1 MTVLKNQN
9 RWDKSNVEFDAGQI
23 TEYNKTVIRPQMHYI
38 DYGLGM
44 LQSSA
49 LQAYPA
55 RLQFDLSKVYN
66 DLSLAGELAG
76 YEVFERFYEIGSHQ
90 GIADTQ
96 AYLLE
101 KIARGTL

>member
-1 MTVLKNQN
+1 
-9 RWDKSNVEFDAGQI
+9 
-23 TEYNKTVIRPQMHYI
+23 MHYI
-38 DYGLGM
+38 DYGLGI
-44 LQSSA
+44 LQGTA

-55 RLQFDLSKVYN
+55 KESFDLSKVYN

-76 YEVFERFYEIGSHQ
+76 YEVFERFYEIGSYQ

-101 KIARGTL
+101 KTANGTL